1 MKRRQV
7 LFWLVAIAAAALL
20 SIPLAG
26 AVEDGFI
33 QPVIRFFWMLQGYY
47 GSVHQAILWGVALIG
62 VAVIAGMSLRVGTLH
77 LRARR
82 GSIEK
87 LPGEVGQLAFWIR
100 RARHG
105 PYPRWYLARTLA
117 DLALEILRGRGA
129 NAERG
134 GQLQGPGWEPPG
146 EIQPYLETAVRTT
159 PATFGRQLDSAQV
172 HADPEAESVVEYL
185 ESYMENSNDH

>member
-1 MKRRQV
+1 MNRRRA

-33 QPVIRFFWMLQGYY
+33 QPLIRFFWMLQGYY

-62 VAVIAGMSLRVGTLH
+62 VAVIAGMSLRVGTLR

-82 GSIEK
+82 GRIEK

-159 PATFGRQLDSAQV
+159 PATFGRQLESAQV
-172 HADPEAESVVEYL
+172 HTDPEAESVVEYL
-185 ESYMENSNDH
+185 ESYMESSNDH